1 VVLFPRSRRP
11 RQPPRRL
18 IEVLQGNE
26 GQVIHSGLTEARSEH
41 RLLAAPPLRLIVGN
55 AASVRLEYRGQVV
68 DLAPYTRSGVARL
81 TIE

>member
-1 VVLFPRSRRP
+1 M
-11 RQPPRRL
+11 
-18 IEVLQGNE
+18 
-26 GQVIHSGLTEARSEH
+26 IHSGLTEARSEH